1 MVNFMKTFIP
11 NNNIVSYEPIRNKS
25 TLSGDIILLS
35 NCLSLFEMVFAT
47 ILYITLQ
54 RLMGLYSIIFLG
66 FFAFGMRA
74 IYV

>member
-1 MVNFMKTFIP
+1 MANFMHAFIP

-25 TLSGDIILLS
+25 TLSGDIIILS

-66 FFAFGMRA
+66 FFTLGMRA